1 MIEFVN
7 GKDYII
13 FIYPIYEMENNPVMF
28 ETTSISS
35 PVFHHHQPV
44 IHPFFLNKKMTISL
58 FASGAYCM

>member
-1 MIEFVN
+1 
-7 GKDYII
+7 
-13 FIYPIYEMENNPVMF
+13 MENNPVMF